1 MNGSVLLAALLFSL
15 CRCLT
20 RFIYSSLIRGV
31 FRELCQ
37 MREVDLVQMRSA
49 HRANRLFILGQ
60 SLPQLVRQNGGL
72 RGDERLVQGFRMDG
86 GVAGIFSQSKK
97 FFLPFFQFRL

>member
-1 MNGSVLLAALLFSL
+1 MNGSVLLAALLFRL
-15 CRCLT
+15 LRRPARLIYIGLGG
-20 RFIYSSLIRGV
+20 RFV
-31 FRELCQ
+31 RELCQ

-60 SLPQLVRQNGGL
+60 SLPQLVRQNGSL

-86 GVAGIFSQSKK
+86 
-97 FFLPFFQFRL
+97 